1 MNINKLIKLIQLIK
15 HLWQNERDMVVRLL
29 TCIFAGIASGM
40 PLYVLFQYM
49 PAWFRD
55 EGIDLKTIGLIAFI
69 QLPYVWK
76 FVWAPAMDRFVLPF
90 LGRRKGWLF
99 IIQIIIAVLLVSL
112 SFFDISSSLSS
123 IVVVAVLIA
132 FFSAS
137 QDIVIDAYR
146 SEILPDKELGLGA
159 AFHVNAYRLSV
170 LIPVTLG
177 LTLADHIP
185 WGYVHWVLA
194 GFMILAA
201 FITIFIPEPKQ
212 VYKIPVSLK
221 EATVG
226 AFSEFFKRKGWKPAL
241 VILAFL
247 FFYKLGDNFAVAL
260 STPFYLDLG
269 FTKTQIGTV
278 SKAAGLWASVAGSI
292 LGGFWMKS
300 LGIYRALWIFG
311 IVQIFSILGFAYL
324 ARTGNDLTTMFWVV
338 SFEYIGVGLGTV
350 ALLAFMAKI
359 SNKQFTATQF
369 ALLSTL
375 ATLPRVLAS
384 ASSGFLV
391 EGLDED
397 SASWLHA
404 AFKLFHIPID
414 GFGWENYFYF
424 SFFAAIPGMLML
436 IWVAPWNG
444 NFEDESSKQEK
455 GAE

>member
-1 MNINKLIKLIQLIK
+1 MDIKQNLTNIWRHLANKRML
-15 HLWQNERDMVVRLL
+15 V
-29 TCIFAGIASGM
+29 CIFTGMASGM

-55 EGIDLKTIGLIAFI
+55 EGIDLKTIGLMAFI

-99 IIQIIIAVLLVSL
+99 VTQLAVAVMLAGL
-112 SFFDISSSLSS
+112 SFFTPNTGLTA
-123 IVVVAVLIA
+123 IVVLCVGIA

-146 SEILPDKELGLGA
+146 RELLPDEELGLGSS
-159 AFHVNAYRLSV
+159 FHVNAYRLSV

-177 LTLADHIP
+177 LTLADHFA
-185 WGYVHWVLA
+185 WGFVHWVLA
-194 GFMILAA
+194 GFMVLAA
-201 FITIFIPEPKQ
+201 FVTIIIPEPEQ
-212 VYKIPVSLK
+212 TFATPVSIR

-226 AFSEFFKRKGWKPAL
+226 AFQEFFKRSGWKPAL
-241 VILAFL
+241 IILAFL

-269 FTKTQIGTV
+269 FTKTEIGTV
-278 SKAAGLWASVAGSI
+278 AKFAGLWASIAGSI
-292 LGGFWMKS
+292 VGGFLMIP
-300 LGIYRALWIFG
+300 LGIYRSLWIFG
-311 IVQIFSILGFAYL
+311 VVQIVSILGFAWL
-324 ARTGNDLTTMFWVV
+324 ARAGNDTTVLFWVI

-350 ALLAFMAKI
+350 ALMAFMAKI
-359 SNKQFTATQF
+359 SNRQFTATQF

-384 ASSGFLV
+384 ASSGYLV
-391 EGLDED
+391 EGLNEET
-397 SASWLHA
+397 APWIETAFRWLH
-404 AFKLFHIPID
+404 LPLD

-424 SFFAAIPGMLML
+424 SFFAAIPGMVML
-436 IWVAPWNG
+436 FWVAPWNG
-444 NFEDESSKQEK
+444 NTSALDKIGENPAKTVE
-455 GAE
+455 